1 MGARV
6 EVAVEVP
13 GLRVEFSGET
23 ALFDEVVRGMLAPVA
38 RGAWASGGGAL
49 PPPSA
54 EAPLPIPL
62 AVEGPSPA
70 RSGPSEAVPF
80 RAPAPRGR
88 AAPEV
93 PPAAAPAASPAAA
106 AAAAVPDRPGFDPA
120 PLYAALARDEGRRA
134 EKDAVLLALV
144 ALAAAGKRDATPAE
158 ITAHLS
164 SGGFPAAGLHPR
176 PILAKLCH
184 RKGLAAPGLL
194 PGTYRATPA
203 GVTHILRRARGG

>member
-1 MGARV
+1 MGGRV
-6 EVAVEVP
+6 DVAVEVP

-38 RGAWASGGGAL
+38 RGTWHSDGTAL
-49 PPPSA
+49 PPLSA
-54 EAPLPIPL
+54 EAPLPAPP
-62 AVEGPSPA
+62 AVEGPVPA
-70 RSGPSEAVPF
+70 LSASFAAVA
-80 RAPAPRGR
+80 APAPASAP
-88 AAPEV
+88 AA
-93 PPAAAPAASPAAA
+93 PPAAP

-158 ITAHLS
+158 ITAHLA

-176 PILAKLCH
+176 PILAKLSH
-184 RKGLAAPGLL
+184 RKGLAAPGVL

-203 GVTHILRRARGG
+203 GVTYILRRARGG